1 MTNSSAVSGRV
12 GSDKGR
18 RVEGFASGDGGGSD
32 GGSGSSGGGGR
43 EYEGGELEGRRRF
56 QRLWCG
62 YDVAYSGREGGILC
76 SVALYIDHSDWDVDL
91 STGRVRDES

>member
-18 RVEGFASGDGGGSD
+18 RVEDFASGGG
-32 GGSGSSGGGGR
+32 GGSGSGSGSR
-43 EYEGGELEGRRRF
+43 EYKGGELERRRRF

-62 YDVAYSGREGGILC
+62 YDVAYSGREGRILC
-76 SVALYIDHSDWDVDL
+76 SVALYSDHSDWGCRSVD
-91 STGRVRDES
+91 GAC